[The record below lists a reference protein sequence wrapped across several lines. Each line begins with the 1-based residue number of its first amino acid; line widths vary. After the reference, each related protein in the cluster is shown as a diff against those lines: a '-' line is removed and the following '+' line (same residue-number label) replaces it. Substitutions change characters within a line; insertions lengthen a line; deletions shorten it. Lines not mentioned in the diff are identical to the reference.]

1 MSNPPSNPPNIGHSD
16 SHEYV
21 ITALALKAK
30 LHASSL
36 APSHVAVTDDSDRC
50 TADLSAQACPVSGR
64 DRVRRRRRV
73 SADGFG

>member
-1 MSNPPSNPPNIGHSD
+1 MTDPADIGHSD
-16 SHEYV
+16 SHDYA
-21 ITALALKAK
+21 ITSSALEAK

-50 TADLSAQACPVSGR
+50 SADLSAQACSVSGC

-73 SADGFG
+73 SADGLG